1 MAKTPYQNDALPSS
15 HQSNNQQHPLSA
27 AFPGMT
33 KADLSALTDDIAE
46 EGQREP
52 ITIYQDM
59 ILDGWHRYQAC
70 VACGRVPITVE
81 LPTGV
86 DPVAFVKSHN
96 LFRRHLTGS
105 QRAEAVVACAD
116 WAKVGRP
123 GNSAP
128 GTELTAK
135 TMAKEAEVGTRTVE
149 HAKAAHVAGLGE
161 AVRDGKITA
170 KQGAAIAK
178 LPEDQRQAAIENPAI
193 MKATSAKVE
202 AVLVPAAVDTL
213 PPRTEQ
219 PDVEMVTIAKDAFD
233 QLNSTLA
240 EVMAE
245 NESLGK
251 ILDTDDRT
259 AAAPA
264 EIKRLTSKVA
274 SLESRLDELLIGK
287 NDAEKSARSWMK
299 KFQSLEKKTTVRTVD
314 GMPI

>member
-1 MAKTPYQNDALPSS
+1 MSATY
-15 HQSNNQQHPLSA
+15 QQHPLSA
-27 AFPGMT
+27 AFPGMSKT
-33 KADLSALTDDIAE
+33 DLAALTDDIAE

-52 ITIYQDM
+52 ITLYEGM

-70 VACGRVPITVE
+70 VACGRVPVTVE
-81 LPTGV
+81 LPSGI

-96 LFRRHLTGS
+96 LHRRHLTGS
-105 QRAEAVVACAD
+105 QRAEAVTACSEWAERGTSQKNARTGEPGSPLPLTVAEMAASAD
-116 WAKVGRP
+116 V
-123 GNSAP
+123 S
-128 GTELTAK
+128 E
-135 TMAKEAEVGTRTVE
+135 RTIQQ
-149 HAKAAHVAGLGE
+149 AKAAHVAGLGE